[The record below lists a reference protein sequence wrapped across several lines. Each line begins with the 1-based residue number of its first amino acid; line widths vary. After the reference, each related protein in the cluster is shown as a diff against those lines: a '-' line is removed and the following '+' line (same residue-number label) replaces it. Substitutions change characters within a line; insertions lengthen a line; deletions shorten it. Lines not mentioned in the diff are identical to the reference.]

1 MDQTIRSQHCK
12 SDFPINLPR
21 IIYSINFRAIYSY
34 STASTSEA
42 AYIIGGYHTREV
54 IAEFKN
60 SWRQLGTLAK
70 GRAAH
75 GTIQLGD
82 EVMVIGGYTYDGRL
96 LYFND
101 YFLIIDFFS
110 DLETEIWNFGNETSR
125 VVNPILPDE
134 DYRYGIALFIVPFN
148 FCTT

>member
-1 MDQTIRSQHCK
+1 M
-12 SDFPINLPR
+12 
-21 IIYSINFRAIYSY
+21 IIFSRIYSY

-42 AYIIGGYHTREV
+42 AYIIGGANTRNI

-60 SWRQLGTLAK
+60 GSWGQLGTLAK

-110 DLETEIWNFGNETSR
+110 DLETEIWNFGNETNR
-125 VVNPILPDE
+125 VVNPTLPNN